1 MTHAPLNGGVGF
13 DAVPRLHGRAVTML
27 LAVAMW
33 VLCAAPA
40 PAPVLVSVEGVP
52 LVEPTEPRLPVLGA
66 AFDVGAPDGAAL
78 SLILFPRRWFQ
89 LSAAALTH
97 LGGAGFRL
105 SVAVSPVSG
114 AARPLIAL
122 DYGHYFP
129 GDFSWFANPNAPS
142 GVRAAL
148 KGVQYDFVNAHLGLE
163 LGAGRFSFSI
173 RGGVSYLAGV
183 LGAFEQ
189 GPVTSAAPRISA
201 VLPSGKLGLTWVFF

>member
-1 MTHAPLNGGVGF
+1 
-13 DAVPRLHGRAVTML
+13 ML

-33 VLCAAPA
+33 VLSAT

-52 LVEPTEPRLPVLGA
+52 LVEPVEAARAPILGA
-66 AFDVGAPDGAAL
+66 SFDVGAPDGAAL
-78 SLILFPRRWFQ
+78 ALILFPRSWFQ

-105 SVAVSPVSG
+105 SVAFSPLPG
-114 AARPLIAL
+114 AVRPLVAL

-129 GDFSWFANPNAPS
+129 GDFSWLIGADAGS

-148 KGVQYDFVNAHLGLE
+148 RGVQYDFFNAHLGLE
-163 LGAGRFSFSI
+163 LGGGRFSFSI

-189 GPVTSAAPRISA
+189 SGVTAAAPKLSA
-201 VLPSGKLGLTWVFF
+201 VLPSGKLGLTWFFF